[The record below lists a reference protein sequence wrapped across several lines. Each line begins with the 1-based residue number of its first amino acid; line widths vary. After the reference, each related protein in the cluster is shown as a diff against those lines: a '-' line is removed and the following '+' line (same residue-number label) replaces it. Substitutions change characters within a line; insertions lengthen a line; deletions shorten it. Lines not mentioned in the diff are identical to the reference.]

1 MRAQPEGMGDET
13 VKVLTTYNKWRLNR
27 EETRPGIIVC
37 RFLGCGAR
45 ATRLAYDR
53 TWTLVPVC
61 SDPTHGKE

>member
-1 MRAQPEGMGDET
+1 M
-13 VKVLTTYNKWRLNR
+13 KVLTTYNKWRLNR